1 MQLSSAFILHDP
13 VDQQML
19 ESLDA
24 AVDDAVAAGLPELSV
39 DLGGLAV
46 LETAAISKLI
56 ASLRKMHDAGG
67 NVRLTG
73 AGKGVLETLRVTGLD
88 RIFDVVE
95 AAAAV
100 RSPSAALGRSV
111 LHRKHGAGPLQGTSR

>member
-1 MQLSSAFILHDP
+1 
-13 VDQQML
+13 ML

-24 AVDDAVAAGLPELSV
+24 AVDDTVAAGLTELTV
-39 DLGGLAV
+39 DLGGLAI

-56 ASLRKMHDAGG
+56 ASLRKMHEAGG
-67 NVRLTG
+67 NVRLIG

-95 AAAAV
+95 SPAPARAQPASFARNVHYPKHTV
-100 RSPSAALGRSV
+100 RALR
-111 LHRKHGAGPLQGTSR
+111 GTSR